1 MKRPGVLVQV
11 KRHTRGDFVHRRF
24 RLRFT
29 GNEKTSKMIG
39 RKQGKESRGE
49 TDGWKKYRQL

>member
-1 MKRPGVLVQV
+1 MKRPGVRLLGE
-11 KRHTRGDFVHRRF
+11 RTRGDFVHRRF
-24 RLRFT
+24 SLRFT

-49 TDGWKKYRQL
+49 TNGWKKYRQL

>member
-1 MKRPGVLVQV
+1 MKRPGVRLSGE
-11 KRHTRGDFVHRRF
+11 RTRGDFVHRRF

-29 GNEKTSKMIG
+29 ENEKTSKMIG